1 MHWLIK
7 FEGILL
13 LASKLP
19 SSVDLLELFMIES
32 LIYELIENIGS
43 DCELLIKHTLSN
55 TLERR
60 GTLM

>member
-13 LASKLP
+13 LASKSP
-19 SSVDLLELFMIES
+19 SSFDLLELFMIES
-32 LIYELIENIGS
+32 LINELAENIGS
-43 DCELLIKHTLSN
+43 DWELLIKHTSSN